1 MQGLL
6 SFGLAFDIEKST
18 NGQNADD
25 PTGPHIEVGAPA
37 NRTNL
42 VTNRLYSDISFG
54 YTFS

>member
-25 PTGPHIEVGAPA
+25 PTGPHIEVGPPA
-37 NRTNL
+37 N
-42 VTNRLYSDISFG
+42 
-54 YTFS
+54 

>member
-6 SFGLAFDIEKST
+6 NFGLAFDIEKST

-25 PTGPHIEVGAPA
+25 PTGPHIKVDAQA

-42 VTNRLYSDISFG
+42 VTNRLNPYFSVCYS
-54 YTFS
+54 FS